1 MDSIL
6 SEIIVG
12 NLSENSFLGNFIPR
26 TAVELIILLQNHFF
40 IFFLDKTRWN
50 LYTLLDN
57 WIVDKEADDL
67 QIVREIE
74 PESIAFASK
83 SDVNRTLT

>member
-57 WIVDKEADDL
+57 
-67 QIVREIE
+67 
-74 PESIAFASK
+74 
-83 SDVNRTLT
+83 